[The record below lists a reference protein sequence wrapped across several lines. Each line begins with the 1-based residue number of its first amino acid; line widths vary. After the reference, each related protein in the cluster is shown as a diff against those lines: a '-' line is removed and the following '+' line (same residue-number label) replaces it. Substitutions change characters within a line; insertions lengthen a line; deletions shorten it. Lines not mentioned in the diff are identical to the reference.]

1 MYHQKPSQSR
11 EYDIWRPDL
20 LKISQPARLG
30 DEDDRLGISAGQ
42 ILQGEDL
49 KISERLAAQAAQRNE
64 WRREQLRERDAIRRA
79 QKMEDLR
86 NDLVELETQKRLA
99 ELDAATEFAKS
110 RIHSQLAYDNRRLQD
125 EKHDREDE
133 DLQRDQDM
141 NDAELRAN
149 ARSRTIDE
157 KMEPRGGH
165 PMEYRG
171 MTVEE
176 QKHVIDG
183 QAQQM
188 LDNEKGRARERERQT
203 QWGEY
208 EAYLRAKG
216 DLNEA
221 EWRRRTAREQQE
233 LYQTH
238 LAQERE
244 FKDRQRYLNKDLYGT
259 NVPDDS
265 YYEQWGNSVR

>member
-1 MYHQKPSQSR
+1 
-11 EYDIWRPDL
+11 
-20 LKISQPARLG
+20 
-30 DEDDRLGISAGQ
+30 
-42 ILQGEDL
+42 
-49 KISERLAAQAAQRNE
+49 
-64 WRREQLRERDAIRRA
+64 
-79 QKMEDLR
+79 MEDLR
-86 NDLVELETQKRLA
+86 SDLVELETQKRLA
-99 ELDAATEFAKS
+99 ELEAATEFAKS
-110 RIHSQLAYDNRRLQD
+110 RIHTQLAYDNRRLQD
-125 EKHDREDE
+125 EKHDREADAAHQDE
-133 DLQRDQDM
+133 VM

-157 KMEPRGGH
+157 RMEPRGGH

-171 MTVEE
+171 MTIDD
-176 QKHVIDG
+176 QKQVIDG

-188 LDNEKGRARERERQT
+188 FENERTRERDRERER

-208 EAYLRAKG
+208 EAFLRAKG

-221 EWRRRTAREQQE
+221 QWRAKMAREQQE

-238 LAQERE
+238 LAQEKE
-244 FKDRQRYLNKDLYGT
+244 FKERQRYLNKDLYGT

>member
-1 MYHQKPSQSR
+1 MQQQKPSQAR

-30 DEDDRLGISAGQ
+30 DEDPRLGISAGQ
-42 ILQGEDL
+42 IFQGEDL
-49 KISERLAAQAAQRNE
+49 KISERLAMQAAQRTE
-64 WRREQLRERDAIRRA
+64 WNREQARERAAIRRA
-79 QKMEDLR
+79 EKMEDLR
-86 NDLVELETQKRLA
+86 GELVELETQKCLA
-99 ELDAATEFAKS
+99 ELGAQSESTKS
-110 RIHSQLAYDNRRLQD
+110 QIRQQLADDNRQLHTEKRAKERADWEQD
-125 EKHDREDE
+125 
-133 DLQRDQDM
+133 QAM

-149 ARSRTIDE
+149 ARTRTIDE
-157 KMEPRGGH
+157 VMAPRGGH

-171 MTVEE
+171 MTVAE
-176 QKHVIDG
+176 QKEVIDG
-183 QAQQM
+183 QAAQM
-188 LDNEKGRARERERQT
+188 QENEQRRAEERERERQ
-203 QWGEY
+203 WNEY

-221 EWRRRTAREQQE
+221 EWRKRLGQEQQE

-244 FKDRQRYLNKDLYGT
+244 FTDRQRYLNRDLYGT